1 MSVAS
6 FVMTYLDWIL
16 LLIFVC
22 AGAAFC
28 LLWVK
33 GW

>member
-16 LLIFVC
+16 LVIGVC
-22 AGAAFC
+22 AA
-28 LLWVK
+28 LYLVWVK